1 MEDEE
6 DLEVLGEQLYD
17 LIYPKHAEIAGKL
30 TGMLLE
36 LPGPVLTRMQQDEAM
51 LTEALEKA
59 LRALQLPQG
68 PSNTRMSKEEDEAS
82 ASSDSLGE
90 QLFEL
95 VDIYNTGHTQ
105 KITGML
111 LEQHKEAVLHLLS
124 EPSLLEEQVNLAL
137 KTLQELGVEETDVS
151 DSSDA
156 DDTERL
162 EERLFLLVQ
171 EMDAV
176 HSNDITGM
184 LLEMDPAALRQML
197 NDRTML
203 EGAVQKAQAA
213 LESIWIQEDK
223 EITKSK

>member
-1 MEDEE
+1 
-6 DLEVLGEQLYD
+6 
-17 LIYPKHAEIAGKL
+17 
-30 TGMLLE
+30 MLLE

-137 KTLQELGVEETDVS
+137 KTLQQLGVEETDVS